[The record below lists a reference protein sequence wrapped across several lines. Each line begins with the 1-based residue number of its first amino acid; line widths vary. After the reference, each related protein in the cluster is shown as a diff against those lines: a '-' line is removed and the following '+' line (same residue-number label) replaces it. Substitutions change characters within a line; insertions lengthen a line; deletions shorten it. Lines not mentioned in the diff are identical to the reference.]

1 MLTLSLIICRRIK
14 GVHTTSEILVI
25 STILYITFACI
36 PFSITDALAELS
48 RPSIEDNNTFLDSVE
63 DMIQDDSPE
72 VSLPEK
78 GVFERLTQNN
88 NTILDND
95 DDANADEPPEVS
107 RQRP

>member
-1 MLTLSLIICRRIK
+1 M
-14 GVHTTSEILVI
+14 HTTSEILVI

-48 RPSIEDNNTFLDSVE
+48 RPSIEDNNTFIDSVE
-63 DMIQDDSPE
+63 DMNQDDSPE

-78 GVFERLTQNN
+78 GVFERFTKNN
-88 NTILDND
+88 NTAFLDKG